1 MNITQIS
8 TTYSWVDNRQVVTD
22 IKTERFDQGN
32 SVTTVTKR
40 SYEVFLYESSG
51 QMEKSRDRG
60 QHIDQSV

>member
-1 MNITQIS
+1 MNITQVS

-60 QHIDQSV
+60 QHIDQQV